1 LDGHR
6 VLLSTLGTRV
16 RASRSIIERD
26 AHPPTEVGRGSVCDA
41 SDVGFTRADLERFR
55 GRPVDDLIGPAPRLL
70 FVGINP
76 SLWTAAVN
84 AHFARPGNRFWPALH
99 RAGIVERPIDASA
112 GLSVDDVVHLQVR
125 GVAITNLVNSATARA
140 DELSVDQLRAGAD
153 RLRATVRRVRP
164 RVVAVLGLTAYRA
177 AFGVR
182 GGTPGRQPEQLED
195 AELWVLPNPSGLNA
209 HETLDSLAAAY
220 ASAARAAGISLR
232 SIPRRGDR

>member
-99 RAGIVERPIDASA
+99 RAGF
-112 GLSVDDVVHLQVR
+112 
-125 GVAITNLVNSATARA
+125 T
-140 DELSVDQLRAGAD
+140 
-153 RLRATVRRVRP
+153 P
-164 RVVAVLGLTAYRA
+164 RVVSPFDERELLDWGLGITNVVARGTAA
-177 AFGVR
+177 A
-182 GGTPGRQPEQLED
+182 
-195 AELWVLPNPSGLNA
+195 AELTP
-209 HETLDSLAAAY
+209 D
-220 ASAARAAGISLR
+220 
-232 SIPRRGDR
+232 